1 MSASVVPMLKKIL
14 LAVFTLAIGVYI
26 GFSLPRGAGLI
37 SAVMNLGS
45 GPSADYRKSASHQ
58 AFLELE
64 ELISSTREMVLSD
77 ARTQQ
82 EANEGMRWMLRAL
95 AMSTE
100 VAADTNPRFPHFQRM
115 DTAARKVGGDNPDA
129 EYEFAQ
135 IDGRFDYRITGNLG
149 TIRYLGFTI
158 NAGQGMTPRRQ
169 IGYISDQMLDVDE
182 NGNFTILLAQ
192 EKPDEPG
199 NWIQIPAD
207 ASGILVREYI
217 GDREVEK
224 LPTLHIEIMGAGVPF
239 SPPSDQE
246 LAASIIGTTYA
257 FLRLTTLHRSVLPRL
272 LDEKNLFIRATSEEL
287 GGAISGADNL
297 YMIGSYQIED
307 DEALIV
313 EVRPPDSRYW
323 NLTLENRWHEIG
335 DYLHRP
341 TSRTLEEVEY
351 NEDGSVEFV
360 ISHEDPGHP
369 NWLDTS
375 GHAFGFM
382 TFRWVDGEGE
392 EIGMPIIRLI
402 KADELGTADL
412 GYSPPPEK

>member
-1 MSASVVPMLKKIL
+1 MLRKIL
-14 LAVFTLAIGVYI
+14 LGVLPLGLGIYL

-37 SAVMNLGS
+37 STVMNLGTIDS
-45 GPSADYRKSASHQ
+45 EDYASSASHQ
-58 AFLELE
+58 AFLELQD
-64 ELISSTREMVLSD
+64 LISSTREMVLADS
-77 ARTQQ
+77 RTQQ

-100 VAADTNPRFPHFQRM
+100 VVADTNPRLPHFQRM
-115 DTAARKVGGDNPDA
+115 DTLARKVGGDNPDA

-169 IGYISDQMLDVDE
+169 AGYISDQMLDVDE
-182 NGNFTILLAQ
+182 DGNFTILLAQ
-192 EKPDEPG
+192 QRPEEPG
-199 NWIQIPAD
+199 NWVQIPED

-217 GDREVEK
+217 ADRAVET
-224 LPTLHIEIMGAGVPF
+224 LPTLEIEVMGT
-239 SPPSDQE
+239 PPAFTPPTDAE
-246 LAASIIGTTYA
+246 IAASIIGTTYA
-257 FLRLTTLHRSVLPRL
+257 FLRLTTLHRTVLPRL
-272 LDEKNLFIRATSEEL
+272 LDEQNGFVRATSEEL
-287 GGAISGADNL
+287 GGALSGADNL

-313 EVRPPDSRYW
+313 EVQPPDSRYW
-323 NLTLENRWHEIG
+323 NLTLENRWHEVG

-341 TSRTLEEVEY
+341 TSRTLENVEY
-351 NEDGSVEFV
+351 NENGSVQFL
-360 ISHEDPGHP
+360 ISHQNPVHP

-382 TFRWVDGEGE
+382 TFRWVDGQID
-392 EIGMPIIRLI
+392 EIDMPTTRVI
-402 KADELGTADL
+402 KIAEIDTAKR
-412 GYSPPPEK
+412 P